1 MQKRVI
7 THPVQRQF
15 CQWLLK
21 RHASA
26 ALERTVKQ
34 NCLGRMGLL
43 NHRVT
48 RLEKGPVPAAISKRT
63 QGCFKSCGIHR
74 QITKFTKEKA
84 FLLPLRTKHHHPHE
98 KKNQKSAGTEQKKPN
113 QTKTNQK
120 KKPPTPPLF
129 DQMGTCCH
137 LQMKESKATLNY
149 KQHCTLAIPSLQT
162 LQA

>member
-120 KKPPTPPLF
+120 KNPLPHHFLIRWEHAATCRWKKAKPPWT
-129 DQMGTCCH
+129 TNNTAH
-137 LQMKESKATLNY
+137 
-149 KQHCTLAIPSLQT
+149 
-162 LQA
+162 

>member
-98 KKNQKSAGTEQKKPN
+98 KKNQNQQEQNKKNP
-113 QTKTNQK
+113 TKQKPTK
-120 KKPPTPPLF
+120 KKNPLPHHFLIRWEHAATCRWKKAKPPWT
-129 DQMGTCCH
+129 TNNTAH
-137 LQMKESKATLNY
+137 
-149 KQHCTLAIPSLQT
+149 
-162 LQA
+162 